1 MKNELLN
8 SPNTRKRGNK
18 MLFAIQIGDEW
29 EWLLDKKNHKVL
41 ASGHKLDAED
51 VLFALGYRFDIE
63 EVDGDEPIFDY

>member
-1 MKNELLN
+1 MNDLV
-8 SPNTRKRGNK
+8 
-18 MLFAIQIGDEW
+18 IQIGDEW

-63 EVDGDEPIFDY
+63 EVDSDEPVFDY